1 MRKIVAFLITLAWIA
16 LTPANAAFNSTSAIQ
31 WELRPS
37 GSDGNGGGFI
47 LGASGT
53 DRSQSNT
60 AFCSATDLVLV
71 TNATATSVT
80 CPFSAASVGNIINVT
95 AGTNFTVQ
103 RCAVMSVAT
112 VTATLVCEGA
122 NAGTSGAT
130 GGSFALG
137 GGLATFAKAIAL
149 LTTTSYN
156 KIWVLTGTYTI
167 TTGLAFGSN
176 IIGAEIEGY
185 NSSHGD
191 VGANFNW
198 TGLLTTAT
206 NSVDMM
212 TLGPSSDSPTL
223 LVRNISMSNTAGT
236 RGRGFFTDTSR
247 SVNKLTIDR
256 CVLDGFSYAI
266 DSNADATGTAFTNLF
281 VLKSVVKNSTTGGIR
296 TWSNMFMVGTN
307 VINNAGIGIV
317 QTGCCIGASGF
328 TIMDSVIQT
337 SGTTGIQLA
346 SGQAGGLNAGGL
358 LYGNVIYNN
367 GVTGVIIGAA
377 TQYTLINNIFDSNG
391 QTSGA
396 GYGIDCSNG
405 SSLNTILAANN
416 AYRNNK
422 TAAILQPTNLICTGA
437 NDVTLSASPFT
448 TPGTDFSLNSTAGGG
463 AALKGVGYLG
473 TIPSGGTGAS
483 DIGPLQSGA
492 AASGAVNSAY
502 AN

>member
-1 MRKIVAFLITLAWIA
+1 MRKLLAFLVTLAWVA
-16 LTPANAAFNSTSAIQ
+16 LTPANGAFNSTSAIQ
-31 WELRPS
+31 WEVRPS

-47 LGASGT
+47 LGATGT
-53 DRSQSNT
+53 DRSQSNS

-112 VTATLVCEGA
+112 VTATLICEGA

-149 LTTTSYN
+149 LTTTSFN
-156 KIWVLTGTYTI
+156 KVWVLTGTYTI
-167 TTGLAFGSN
+167 TTGLAFGNN
-176 IIGAEIEGY
+176 IVGAEVEGY

-198 TGLLTTAT
+198 TGLLTTST
-206 NSVDMM
+206 NSIDMFA
-212 TLGPSSDSPTL
+212 LGPSSDSPTL
-223 LVRNISMSNTAGT
+223 VVRNISASNTAGT
-236 RGRGFFTDTSR
+236 RGKGFLSDASR
-247 SVNKLTIDR
+247 STNKLTLDR
-256 CVLDGFSYAI
+256 CVLDGFSYGV
-266 DSNADATGTAFTNLF
+266 DSNADAIGTAFTNLF
-281 VLKSVVKNSTTGGIR
+281 VLKTTIKNSTIGGIR
-296 TWSNMFMVGTN
+296 TWSNLFMVGSTLA
-307 VINNAGIGIV
+307 NNTGNGV
-317 QTGCCIGASGF
+317 TQTGCCVGASGF
-328 TIMDSVIQT
+328 TILNSVIQT
-337 SGTTGIQLA
+337 SGTDGVHMGN
-346 SGQAGGLNAGGL
+346 GQAGGLAPGGL
-358 LYGNVIYNN
+358 IRGNVFYNN
-367 GVTGVIIGAA
+367 AVDGLNVGSNEQVVAID
-377 TQYTLINNIFDSNG
+377 NIFDSNG
-391 QTSGA
+391 QSSGA
-396 GYGIDCSNG
+396 GYGFDCANG
-405 SSLNTILAANN
+405 GGTSTVTAFNN

-422 TAAILQPTNLICTGA
+422 SGAINQPTNEVCTGA

-492 AASGAVNSAY
+492 SASGAVNSAY